1 MGILPLQ
8 FLTGESA
15 QSLGLSGRETFAVEG
30 IAAGVKPGQQLTVV
44 ATDEAR
50 QQKRFAVKCRID
62 TPVEVEYHRH
72 GGILPYMLR
81 SLAK

>member
-1 MGILPLQ
+1 M
-8 FLTGESA
+8 SRA

-44 ATDEAR
+44 ATDANGAK
-50 QQKRFAVKCRID
+50 KRFQVKCRID